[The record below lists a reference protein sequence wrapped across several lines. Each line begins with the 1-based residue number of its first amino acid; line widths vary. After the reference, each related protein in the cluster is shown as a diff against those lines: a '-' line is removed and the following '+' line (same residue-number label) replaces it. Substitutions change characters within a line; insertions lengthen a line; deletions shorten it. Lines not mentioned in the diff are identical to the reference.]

1 METAVVIIALVVLY
15 GFLNYS
21 MNKEARQEM
30 RENTM

>member
-21 MNKEARQEM
+21 MNKEAQQEM
-30 RENTM
+30 QEDTM

>member
-1 METAVVIIALVVLY
+1 METAIAIIALVVVY

-30 RENTM
+30 REDKM

>member
-30 RENTM
+30 REDKM